1 MGDSSSGY
9 SLSDAVFA
17 RAIALD
23 NGTKQNAAAA
33 LILYKEG
40 LTILLDTLEL
50 DSNPIS
56 KERFT
61 AHAQTFINRIRVLE
75 ELNAPPLLSR
85 LQGAWTLLGGA
96 GEGMLLYSGT
106 AFSLQMVTND
116 GHLTAYCGPFR
127 LSSDLTSI
135 EHHVAVTNG
144 ALAKGTAHSFPI
156 KCEFTKDREHLTL
169 GPLVW
174 GRIKQ

>member
-1 MGDSSSGY
+1 MDSASSGY

-23 NGTKQNAAAA
+23 NGKQNAAA

-50 DSNPIS
+50 DSNPIT

-85 LQGAWTLLGGA
+85 LQGAWTLLQG

-106 AFSLQMVTND
+106 AFSLQMLSASD
-116 GHLTAYCGPFR
+116 GIYTAYCGPFR
-127 LSSDLTSI
+127 LSSDHSSI
-135 EHHVAVTNG
+135 DHHVAVTNG
-144 ALAKGTAHSFPI
+144 VLAKGSAHTFPI
-156 KCEFTKDREHLTL
+156 KIAFSADREHLTL
-169 GPLVW
+169 GTQVW
-174 GRIKQ
+174 GRIQQ